1 MPPKVDA
8 KTLAGKLDNAVKLLY
23 ELMEEFD
30 TIFSVKPELKTLEAT
45 FSLVETK
52 YRLVK
57 KQQETIL
64 GRLVD
69 ESTGPEDKLV
79 LTTKKTG
86 DKTKADFLQIALK
99 FAAYQKEQNS
109 SEKSKNARTL
119 EVLTLSMLSMTS
131 AVQKMADNMDQNHQ
145 TQVYND
151 YQCKYGTEL
160 AEPMP
165 HGKRSS
171 AIG

>member
-1 MPPKVDA
+1 M
-8 KTLAGKLDNAVKLLY
+8 
-23 ELMEEFD
+23 
-30 TIFSVKPELKTLEAT
+30 
-45 FSLVETK
+45 
-52 YRLVK
+52 
-57 KQQETIL
+57 
-64 GRLVD
+64 
-69 ESTGPEDKLV
+69 

-131 AVQKMADNMDQNHQ
+131 AVQKMADNMDQNRQ